1 MDMRLQAASSPAP
14 AQPHRKP
21 WRQYLGPI
29 SLYVLLAIFV
39 VVTFAPIYWII
50 LSAVTPIDQLF
61 QVPLNYWPSH
71 ISAVNFQSVSG
82 LVPLGT
88 EFFNSAVLS
97 VASAA
102 LTVVIC
108 LLAAYAFARIK
119 FPGSNVLFLG
129 ILLSGFLPAVSTII
143 PLFQMF
149 QTAGLID
156 TKTGLIILYVNLLL
170 PTSVWFLA
178 SFVRQVPYEMEEAA
192 QVDGAG
198 FWTILFNIVT
208 PVLRPALAT
217 LFLIDLITAWDEFFT
232 PLIFSR
238 SDATTT
244 LTLGI
249 TQAATD
255 PVHQQVIWGFEAAM
269 GLIAIGPVFILALIF
284 QKQIVEGLMAGAL
297 KG

>member
-1 MDMRLQAASSPAP
+1 MQVAQAPIR
-14 AQPHRKP
+14 PHRNP
-21 WRQYLGPI
+21 LREHLGTL
-29 SLYVLLAIFV
+29 SLYVLLVLFV
-39 VVTFAPIYWII
+39 LVTFAPIYWIV
-50 LSAVTPIDQLF
+50 LSAVTPIDELF
-61 QVPLNYWPSH
+61 HVPLDYWPIH
-71 ISAVNFQSVSG
+71 ISAVNFQSVSN

-88 EFFNSAVLS
+88 QFFNSAVLS
-97 VASAA
+97 IASAA
-102 LTVVIC
+102 ITVAIC
-108 LLAAYAFARIK
+108 LLAAYAFARIR

-129 ILLSGFLPAVSTII
+129 ILLSGFLPAVATII

-149 QTAGLID
+149 QSFSLID
-156 TKTGLIILYVNLLL
+156 TKVGLIILYVNLLL

-178 SFVRQVPYEMEEAA
+178 GFVRQVPYEMEEAA

-198 FWTILFNIVT
+198 FWTILWGIVV

-255 PVHQQVIWGFEAAM
+255 PVHQSVQWGFESAM
-269 GLIAIGPVFILALIF
+269 GLITIAPVFILALVF

>member
-1 MDMRLQAASSPAP
+1 MGLRLEAAAAP
-14 AQPHRKP
+14 HSVRSQRGA
-21 WRQYLGPI
+21 WRQRLGPI
-29 SLYVLLAIFV
+29 ALYVLLAIFV
-39 VVTFAPIYWII
+39 VITFAPIYWII
-50 LSAVTPIDQLF
+50 LSAVTPIDKLF
-61 QVPLNYWPSH
+61 QVPLNYFPSH
-71 ISAVNFQSVSG
+71 FSLVNFQSVAG

-88 EFFNSAVLS
+88 EFLNSAVIS
-97 VASAA
+97 SASAVI
-102 LTVVIC
+102 TVLVC
-108 LLAAYAFARIK
+108 LLAAYAFARLK
-119 FPGSNVLFLG
+119 FPGSNILFLG

-149 QTAGLID
+149 QGAGLID
-156 TKTGLIILYVNLLL
+156 TKVGLIVLYVNLLL

-178 SFVRQVPYEMEEAA
+178 GFVRQVPYEMEEAA

-198 FWTILFNIVT
+198 FWTILFTIVT

-249 TQAATD
+249 TQAATE

-269 GLIAIGPVFILALIF
+269 GLIAIAPVFILALVF